1 MKWQIRPDGELQLS
15 VLQAFELAVA
25 PSQAL
30 AARIEFAEVQEQLR
44 GERPPSSIQLV
55 MSIEAAEALG
65 LQLLEQARAAKA
77 H

>member
-15 VLQAFELAVA
+15 VLQGFELAVA

-44 GERPPSSIQLV
+44 SERPPSSIQLV